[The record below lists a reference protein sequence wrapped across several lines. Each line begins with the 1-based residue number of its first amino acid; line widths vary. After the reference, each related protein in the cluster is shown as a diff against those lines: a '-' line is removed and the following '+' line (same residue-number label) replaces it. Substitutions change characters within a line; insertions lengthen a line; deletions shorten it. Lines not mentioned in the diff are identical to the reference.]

1 VIEMNKEKTSPKK
14 EVVGSGEPTT
24 HEEKNTGKEVKE
36 EEKREEVKEEKRY
49 VLQYNKGVSEE
60 GYTLLK
66 KEGKILTFTK
76 DKAVEIAEKLMA
88 KHVDLTAVRICRIKG
103 DILIPE
109 QEISGRDIVV
119 KNKQVLPSEM
129 RGIIQEDLL
138 DYMDEQEISAIRNLI
153 AEYLRK
159 RAEIETFSRLAI
171 QRSAFKRDKKNM
183 QRLEE
188 ITKRY
193 RDTKERY
200 EAIKEEWDTVKQD
213 VEGFIEE
220 YERKYP
226 AIGRWLRIEITGTG
240 RTIRRTSGRTRVTG
254 GKRELI
260 LKFLRDNK
268 DKRFKEKE
276 IREKLKEVNSDYS
289 WSQQATWGALKALRE
304 EGLIS
309 QDSEGRYFIP

>member
-1 VIEMNKEKTSPKK
+1 V
-14 EVVGSGEPTT
+14 
-24 HEEKNTGKEVKE
+24 
-36 EEKREEVKEEKRY
+36 
-49 VLQYNKGVSEE
+49 
-60 GYTLLK
+60 K
-66 KEGKILTFTK
+66 KEGKVYVTTDKTK
-76 DKAVEIAEKLMA
+76 AEEIAAKLIG
-88 KHVDLTAVRICRIKG
+88 KHTDILAVRICRVK
-103 DILIPE
+103 DNTLMPE
-109 QEISGRDIVV
+109 TEITGRDAII
-119 KNKQVLPSEM
+119 KNKTALPEEM
-129 RGIIQEDLL
+129 RGVIQPDML
-138 DYMDEQEISAIRNLI
+138 DYMNEEEITSIRNLI

-159 RAEIETFSRLAI
+159 KQEIETFSRLAV
-171 QRSAFKRDKKNM
+171 QRSAFKRDKQNM
-183 QRLEE
+183 ERLEE

>member
-1 VIEMNKEKTSPKK
+1 MIEMNKEKTSPKK
-14 EVVGSGEPTT
+14 EVVGSGESTT

-36 EEKREEVKEEKRY
+36 EKREEIREKY
-49 VLQYNKGVSEE
+49 VIQINRGTTEDTYATV
-60 GYTLLK
+60 K
-66 KEGKILTFTK
+66 KEGKVYVTTDKTK
-76 DKAVEIAEKLMA
+76 AEEIAAKLIG
-88 KHVDLTAVRICRIKG
+88 KHTDILAVRVCRVK
-103 DILIPE
+103 DNTLIPE
-109 QEISGRDIVV
+109 TEITGRDAII
-119 KNKQVLPSEM
+119 KHKTALPEEM
-129 RGIIQEDLL
+129 RGVIAEDML
-138 DYMDEQEISAIRNLI
+138 DYMSEEEITSIRNLI

-159 RAEIETFSRLAI
+159 KAEIETFSRLAV

-188 ITKRY
+188 ITRRY

>member
-1 VIEMNKEKTSPKK
+1 MSDKTSPKK
-14 EVVGSGEPTT
+14 EKPVKGSGEPLTPK
-24 HEEKNTGKEVKE
+24 EINAGK
-36 EEKREEVKEEKRY
+36 EEKREETKEKY
-49 VLQYNKGVSEE
+49 VIQINKGTTEDTYATV
-60 GYTLLK
+60 K
-66 KEGKILTFTK
+66 KEGKVYVTTDKTK
-76 DKAVEIAEKLMA
+76 AEEIAAKLIG
-88 KHVDLTAVRICRIKG
+88 KHTDILAVRVCRVK
-103 DILIPE
+103 DNTLIPE
-109 QEISGRDIVV
+109 TEITGRDAII
-119 KNKQVLPSEM
+119 KNKTALPEEM
-129 RGIIQEDLL
+129 RGVIAEDML
-138 DYMDEQEISAIRNLI
+138 DYMSEEEITSIRNLI

-159 RAEIETFSRLAI
+159 KAEIETFSRLAV

-188 ITKRY
+188 ITRRY

-226 AIGRWLRIEITGTG
+226 AIGRWLRIEITGVG
-240 RTIRRTSGRTRVTG
+240 RAIRRTSGRQRVTG

-276 IREKLKEVNSDYS
+276 IRERLKEINSDYS
-289 WSQQATWGALKALRE
+289 WSQQSTWAPLKSLRE